1 MARGS
6 CRWQLVRAPF
16 PGRCGVGVGRRISVF
31 ARCHGAELKDAGSC
45 GTIGLAGELKSQK
58 EMRIKCL
65 RGAHVLLRVT
75 VAPGLHP
82 HSAVAAVAVPGARP
96 EGLAAVGGGAQVAL
110 VALGQ
115 RARGPATARSDP
127 RGPHLLPGPRAP
139 PHTEGGNSETHH
151 TGEQQQPKGFLKMYR
166 IRKTSEEVQAVQ

>member
-16 PGRCGVGVGRRISVF
+16 PGRRRVGVGRRISVF

-58 EMRIKCL
+58 EMRIKRL
-65 RGAHVLLRVT
+65 RGAHVSLRVT

-82 HSAVAAVAVPGARP
+82 RSAVAAVAVPGARP
-96 EGLAAVGGGAQVAL
+96 EGSAAGGGS
-110 VALGQ
+110 G
-115 RARGPATARSDP
+115 RAGRPGPEGSGPATARSDP

-139 PHTEGGNSETHH
+139 TPTRRGVILRHTTLESNNN
-151 TGEQQQPKGFLKMYR
+151 QKGF
-166 IRKTSEEVQAVQ
+166 